1 MDEDATY
8 CGGGE
13 NNGATGGA
21 SYIRY
26 EIIEKKGRQMVVP
39 VRYSI
44 RKRRGGANIEG
55 QEMHLERQIINNEVE
70 IEYKPN

>member
-8 CGGGE
+8 CGE
-13 NNGATGGA
+13 NNGATGGGA

-44 RKRRGGANIEG
+44 RKRGGANVEG
-55 QEMHLERQIINNEVE
+55 QEMQLERQIINNEID